1 MEVAMPREEKV
12 AQVAEL
18 EKMLRECSVGILT
31 DYRGIT
37 AAESTQLR
45 RKLGKQKLEFR
56 VVKNTLAR
64 FAARNAGMPDLADEL
79 VGPLALVLGYEDEA
93 VAAQAIDEYIRSS
106 KSIMTIKGGF
116 IADRLLTAEE
126 VTALSKLPSREVLLA
141 MVLGAMQAPITGLV
155 NTLAAPMRGLVTVLA
170 ARKEQMEAN

>member
-1 MEVAMPREEKV
+1 MPRAEKV

-18 EKMLRECSVGILT
+18 EKILHECSVGILT

-37 AAESTQLR
+37 AAESTDLR
-45 RKLGKQKLEFR
+45 RKLRKQNLDFR

-64 FAARNAGMPDLADEL
+64 FAARNAGMPELADEL
-79 VGPLALVLGYEDEA
+79 VGPLALVLGFEDEA
-93 VAAQAIDEYIRSS
+93 TAARTIDEYIRSS
-106 KSIMTIKGGF
+106 KSVLSIKGGF
-116 IADRLLTAEE
+116 IADRMLTAEE

-141 MVLGAMQAPITGLV
+141 MVLGAMQAPISGLV
-155 NTLAAPMRGLVTVLA
+155 NTLAGPMRGLVTVLN